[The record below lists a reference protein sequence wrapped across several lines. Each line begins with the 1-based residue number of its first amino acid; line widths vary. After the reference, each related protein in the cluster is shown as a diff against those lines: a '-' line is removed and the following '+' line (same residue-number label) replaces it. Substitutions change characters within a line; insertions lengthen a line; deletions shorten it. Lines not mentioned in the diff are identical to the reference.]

1 MSKLKI
7 TPDIAELMGTY
18 MEGGFL
24 TSEELQIVHSVMN
37 EDFMSHHLDIDP
49 IIDDTQLSAI
59 SPIDTDVAIGTNLL
73 SAAFAIDTIDHFTQ
87 DTMLQDS
94 IIGDVTPFPD
104 LDSGD
109 IIQQQSDTCAIKS
122 QQIILHTFGIDVP
135 ESQLT
140 MESIQRG
147 YYTPGTGSDASL
159 VGELLEDH
167 GVGVHSRDNAT
178 VYDLAHELAQGHK
191 VIVGVDADELW
202 RPSFFNDLFGE
213 QANHALIVTGIDTT
227 DPNDIRVILT
237 DPGTGDVARS
247 YPMAQF
253 LDAWSDSSC
262 MMVATDEAPA
272 LTYDNGTL
280 NHEMINFDYIEG
292 HIPYVGNVPYDLFAE
307 TMVPQFDDYFNQ
319 HLSELTSPADFG
331 DVFAHMEH
339 TFDSCSDWLAANQSD
354 FDDDNFDDMFND
366 ILF

>member
-18 MEGGFL
+18 IEGGFL

-49 IIDDTQLSAI
+49 IIDDPQLSAI
-59 SPIDTDVAIGTNLL
+59 FPIDTDVAIGTNLL

-109 IIQQQSDTCAIKS
+109 IIQQQNDTCAIKS

-140 MESIQRG
+140 IEATQRG
-147 YYTPGTGSDASL
+147 YYTPGFGSDAAQ
-159 VGELLEDH
+159 VGELLEDY
-167 GVGVHSRDNAT
+167 GVGVHTREHAT
-178 VYDLAHELAQGHK
+178 VYDLANELAQGHK

-213 QANHALIVTGIDTT
+213 QANHALIVTGIDTS

-272 LTYDNGTL
+272 LTYDNGTF

-292 HIPYVGNVPYDLFAE
+292 HIPYVGHIPYDIFAD
-307 TMVPQFDDYFNQ
+307 TMVPQFDDYFSQ
-319 HLSELTSPADFG
+319 HFNELTSPADFG
-331 DVFAHMEH
+331 DIFAHMEH
-339 TFDSCSDWLAANQSD
+339 TFDSCNDWVAHND
-354 FDDDNFDDMFND
+354 IDDSNFDDMFND